1 MIRSSKLVNRRTFL
15 KKGFSL
21 FALKFLRLPLS
32 KACASGCSV
41 FLPRL
46 SIIIDDI
53 GFSRYRAELFLRP
66 EIPLTFSVLP
76 RLSKSVALAE
86 ELHAQG
92 HEIMLHQPME
102 PSSSIHDPG
111 PGAVY
116 VGDDPEKITGQIRR
130 NIADTPFITGV
141 NNHMGSKFTACP
153 REMTSAL
160 TTIMEK
166 GLYFIDSLTTG
177 SSTGFQTARELGM
190 TAARRNLFLDL
201 QRDKD
206 SILVQLR
213 NLKTRA
219 ETHGY
224 AIGIGH
230 PYEETA
236 RAINLFKKDI
246 NESEVSMVHISDLFS

>member
-1 MIRSSKLVNRRTFL
+1 MIGSSKLVNRRSFL
-15 KKGFSL
+15 KNGLSL
-21 FALKFLRLPLS
+21 FALKFLRFPLS
-32 KACASGCSV
+32 EAFASGCPV

-53 GFSRYRAELFLRP
+53 GFSRRRAELFLRP

-76 RLSKSVALAE
+76 RLSKSASLAE

-102 PSSSIHDPG
+102 PSNSIHDPG

-116 VGDDPEKITGQIRR
+116 VGDDPEKIACQIRR
-130 NIADTPFITGV
+130 NIADIPFITGV

-153 REMTSAL
+153 REMTNAL
-160 TTIMEK
+160 TTIMES

-177 SSTGFQTARELGM
+177 SSKGFQTARELGM
-190 TAARRNLFLDL
+190 TVARRNLFLDL
-201 QRDKD
+201 HRDED
-206 SILVQLR
+206 SILGQLR
-213 NLKTRA
+213 NLKSRA
-219 ETHGY
+219 EKQGH

-236 RAINLFKKDI
+236 QAINLFKKDI